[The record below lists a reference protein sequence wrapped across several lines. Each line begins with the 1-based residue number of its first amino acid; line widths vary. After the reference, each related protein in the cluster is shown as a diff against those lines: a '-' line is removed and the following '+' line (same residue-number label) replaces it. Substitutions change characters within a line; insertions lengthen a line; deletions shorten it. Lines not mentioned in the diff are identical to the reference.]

1 MTDGEERLIRCFRAT
16 FGELAVEQL
25 QVASALTLEEWDSL
39 HALIL
44 IAALEE
50 TFELRIAPKDYPA
63 LRSYSSVRDYLAS
76 ARVL

>member
-16 FGELAVEQL
+16 FPELAVEQL
-25 QVASALTLEEWDSL
+25 RDASSATLEDWDSL
-39 HALIL
+39 RSVIL

-50 TFELRIAPKDYPA
+50 TFELRIAPDDYTA
-63 LRSYSSVRDYLAS
+63 LRSYSSVRDYLRS

>member
-1 MTDGEERLIRCFRAT
+1 MTEGEERLIRCFRAT
-16 FGELAVEQL
+16 FGELAIEQL
-25 QVASALTLEEWDSL
+25 QVASAATLEEWDSL

-63 LRSYSSVRDYLAS
+63 LRSYSSVRDYLGS